1 MPEQQGIHILL
12 AHKMKHL
19 KTIRRIIA
27 ILIFIPIVLFFVD
40 FAGKLPIA
48 LHNLLSIQWVPALLS
63 FNLLVLSGLLI
74 ASILFG
80 RIYCSVICP
89 LGIYQDMLSR
99 LVQRFS
105 KKKKRYSF
113 SPSHSILRYSILIC
127 CAFVFILGN
136 SALILLLDPYSTFGR
151 IVSQCIR
158 PIIMLVNNWI
168 AAGLNANGNYSL
180 YHIEQMP
187 FLWSSFGIA
196 IVFLVVVSTMATAK
210 GRLYCNSICPVGS
223 FLGLISKVSL
233 FHVKFDPVACNHCS
247 ACEKQCKSQCIDSK
261 AMKVDD
267 SRCVSC
273 YNCLSSCKKGGLQ
286 YKFRFASQNQTT
298 DTAPQNSSRRA
309 FLLTSGLVITSLA
322 FAGSKR
328 IARKEDAILNRK
340 PIMPPGAKNRDH
352 FGRHCTGCQLC
363 VTKCPMQV
371 LQPAVLE
378 YGITGITQPHMKF
391 STHVFC
397 TYECNICSSIC
408 PTGALTRIDIPTK
421 KRTQVGVANL
431 RLNMC
436 QVIEHNTDCGA
447 CAEHCPTQAVHM
459 IPYKNGLTRP
469 EVTPDLCIG
478 CGGCESICPVKP
490 YQAIYV
496 EGVTTQQLA
505 QKPAESKKF
514 DKKIDDFGF

>member
-1 MPEQQGIHILL
+1 MQQRTLTLL
-12 AHKMKHL
+12 AHIMKHL
-19 KTIRRIIA
+19 HSIRRIIA
-27 ILIFIPIVLFFVD
+27 ILIFVPIVLFFVD
-40 FAGKLPIA
+40 FTGKLPIA
-48 LHNLLSIQWVPALLS
+48 LHNLLSIQWIPALLS
-63 FNLLVLSGLLI
+63 VNILVLLGLLT
-74 ASILFG
+74 ASLLFG

-89 LGIYQDMLSR
+89 LGIYQDLVSR
-99 LVQRFS
+99 LAQRFR

-113 SPSHSILRYSILIC
+113 SPSATILRYSILV
-127 CAFVFILGN
+127 ASVLVFAVGN

-151 IVSQCIR
+151 IVSQCVR
-158 PIIMLVNNWI
+158 PVVLLINNGMASI
-168 AAGLNANGNYSL
+168 LNAHGNYSM
-180 YHIEQMP
+180 YRIEQMP

-196 IVFLVVVSTMATAK
+196 LLFLMVVSTMAAAK

-223 FLGLISKVSL
+223 FLGLLSKISL
-233 FHVKFDPVACNHCS
+233 FHIRFNPASCNHCT

-261 AMKVDD
+261 AMIVDD

-273 YNCLSSCKKGGLQ
+273 FNCLSSCKKGGLK
-286 YKFRFASQNQTT
+286 YTFRYATQTQAATVEPSNQ
-298 DTAPQNSSRRA
+298 SRRA

-340 PIMPPGAKNRDH
+340 PIMPPGAKNREH

-363 VTKCPMQV
+363 ITKCPMQV

-378 YGITGITQPHMKF
+378 YGLTGITQPHMKF

-397 TYECNICSSIC
+397 TYECNICSSVC
-408 PTGALTRIDIPTK
+408 PTGALTKIDIPTK

-490 YQAIYV
+490 YQAIYI
-496 EGVTTQQLA
+496 EGVNTQQLA
-505 QKPAESKKF
+505 QKPAEAKKF
-514 DKKIDDFGF
+514 NKKIDDFGF